1 RAARGSLWRVVGGWV
16 LPLVAAFCYEA
27 GAPYAAVLGAALG
40 LAAAAR
46 RQLRQGLLLFAL
58 FASILPLYC
67 AADRLDQ
74 LCHPHTQPDVTP
86 AGVLAEARLGP
97 TLPHAQRHALF
108 PLFQPFFPS
117 CPERSF
123 NVRIHT
129 PGRGTTRWRYRR
141 AEGVLFVSWAVVLA
155 VAGLALLHFARAV
168 CEPQGRPALV
178 FLVPLVGLFALQ
190 LGLVVLGRMNLRPG
204 R

>member
-1 RAARGSLWRVVGGWV
+1 SPTLARLRLLLASALAVFFGVSFAGAEMVIWCHIHGYLLFALCVLAGLRLLVGELCGAPSTRGRRWRVAGAWV
-16 LPLVAAFCYEA
+16 LTRVAAFGYEA

-74 LCHPHTQPDVTP
+74 LCHPHTEPDVTP

-97 TLPHAQRHALF
+97 T
-108 PLFQPFFPS
+108 
-117 CPERSF
+117 
-123 NVRIHT
+123 
-129 PGRGTTRWRYRR
+129 
-141 AEGVLFVSWAVVLA
+141 
-155 VAGLALLHFARAV
+155 
-168 CEPQGRPALV
+168 
-178 FLVPLVGLFALQ
+178 
-190 LGLVVLGRMNLRPG
+190 
-204 R
+204 